1 MHRTTCYFMA
11 LLCLLSVSACGE
23 SKPPQGPAG
32 PQGAQ
37 GPQGPVGPQGP
48 QGIAG
53 PQGPIG
59 PGGPVGEKGEPGPA
73 GPAGPPGA
81 VGPAGPASEG
91 ASPAR
96 SESRSAMRVVTG
108 NNSVSCGEGEVLAS
122 LICETGSPIDAK
134 CTGVATGICVRK

>member
-1 MHRTTCYFMA
+1 MA

-59 PGGPVGEKGEPGPA
+59 PGGPVGEKGET

-96 SESRSAMRVVTG
+96 SESRSAVRVVTG
-108 NNSVSCGEGEVLAS
+108 NNGVSCGEGEVLAS